1 MGLRLVRVQER
12 QPGFGGGQAAARAV
26 LHQEALAAEQVREAV
41 PQPVPVPVPVLTCL
55 RCRFLHYCLD
65 PDKIRKQDAIST
77 IVSIS
82 NNAVG
87 QPLAWDFVRAKW
99 DDIVA

>member
-1 MGLRLVRVQER
+1 MFKNASLASEADKLLHALSCTKKPWLLNRCVRLSPSRSS
-12 QPGFGGGQAAARAV
+12 PSA
-26 LHQEALAAEQVREAV
+26 
-41 PQPVPVPVPVLTCL
+41 PVLTCL
-55 RCRFLHYCLD
+55 CCRYLHYCLD